1 MQTWDMTFNWFNWYC
16 EPRLLVNPSL
26 AMLVIVQTVDFS
38 EGDGKN
44 VYIVVARLQ
53 AGDIAVTVA

>member
-1 MQTWDMTFNWFNWYC
+1 
-16 EPRLLVNPSL
+16 
-26 AMLVIVQTVDFS
+26 MLVIVQTVDFS